1 MNKISFVKV
10 KKSDAENTILTLKK
24 EGKMVKGIRIIKDE
38 NYVYIPIDGKV
49 ENFEIVEINNY
60 EEREPVITRRAGGYD
75 IIGEIGIIHS
85 RNNGRIHSIL
95 DFIIKNNKQ
104 VRTVY
109 LDKGVKG
116 DFRLRDLD
124 LLSGPDNPE
133 TIYRENGI
141 RLMVNVKKAYFSPR
155 LAMERHILSNNVKD
169 GERIFDMFSG
179 IGPFTVNIGKKCN
192 VSIVANDINPD
203 ANLLLKQNVI
213 LNKIEE
219 KVETFNEDSYHLIRK
234 MGKFDRII
242 LNNPM
247 NGYSD
252 LDLIGSH
259 LESGGFINV
268 YYLASLSEL
277 TERMNEWR
285 SRNFTLVSKRIVHG
299 YAPSVYMFSLTYR
312 NDN

>member
-10 KKSDAENTILTLKK
+10 KKSDAENTILNLKK
-24 EGKMVKGIRIIKDE
+24 DGKMAKGIRIIKDDD
-38 NYVYIPIDGKV
+38 YVYIPIDGNV
-49 ENFEIVEINNY
+49 ENFEIVEMNEY
-60 EEREPVITRRAGGYD
+60 EEREPPITRRAGGYD

-85 RNNGRIHSIL
+85 RNGGRIPSIL
-95 DFIIKNNKQ
+95 DFIIRNNRQ

-109 LDKGVKG
+109 LDRGIRG
-116 DFRLRDLD
+116 DFRIRDLE

-133 TIYRENGI
+133 TLYRENGI

-155 LAMERHILSNNVKD
+155 LAMERYIVSNTVKD

-179 IGPFTVNIGKKCN
+179 IGPFTVNIGKKCD
-192 VSIVANDINPD
+192 VSIIANDLNPD
-203 ANLLLKQNVI
+203 AHFLLKHNVI
-213 LNKIEE
+213 MNKIDE
-219 KVETFNEDSYHLIRK
+219 KVETFNEDSYNLIRRG
-234 MGKFDRII
+234 GKFDRII

-247 NGYSD
+247 TGYSN
-252 LDLIGSH
+252 LDLIASH
-259 LESGGFINV
+259 LESGGFVNV

-285 SRNFTLVSKRIVHG
+285 NRNFNLVSKRIVHG
-299 YAPSVYMFSLTYR
+299 YAPSVYMFSLCYR